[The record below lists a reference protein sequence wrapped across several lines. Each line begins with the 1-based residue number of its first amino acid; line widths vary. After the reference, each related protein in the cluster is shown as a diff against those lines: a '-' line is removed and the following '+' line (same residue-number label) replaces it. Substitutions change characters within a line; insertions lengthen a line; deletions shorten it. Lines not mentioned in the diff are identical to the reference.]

1 MNAAWSGL
9 TSLGS
14 SQSVVL
20 GILCLGVFSTALDQT
35 VVVAALPSVMVDLEI
50 PLTNLDKAA
59 WIVTGYLI
67 AYTVAMPL
75 AGRLSDV
82 HGRVRMFQAA
92 LVLFSIGSAL
102 VAVAP
107 DFSWI
112 VSARVLQAIGGGA
125 TVPIGLAMAVG
136 AVAPEK
142 RGVALGLVAASAEAG
157 SVLGPLYG
165 GAIIE
170 WLGWRWIFWL
180 DIPQSFILIGALA
193 ILPNR
198 ANPAAKMDYFG
209 ALALGGA
216 LTVLTMALAQ
226 RSIFSGES
234 ITPYL
239 LVAFGVV
246 LVGVFVVVQR
256 RAVQPLL
263 ASFLYSSKA
272 FLSSNITQFLVGVAL
287 IISLVTVP
295 LMASTVMEKPA
306 WESALHL
313 VRLTAAIPVGAL
325 VGGYVLRWTG
335 VRPVCI
341 VGLALMGAGLLIMS
355 SWETEV
361 AEPRLSLPL
370 AMAGLGFGLVIP
382 PISVSALSAA
392 PSHYWGAAASLVTA
406 SRMMGMALGLAALS
420 AWGIERFYSLT
431 GHVTIGETF
440 EETEAPLIEAGVT
453 VFQNLFTIAG
463 FLSLVAILPALLM
476 QVEDAE
482 ESEGVH
488 LRSFRQRRHIRRLG
502 TDRQRAR
509 LDVRHIEQVPDQLP
523 HPFGLLDDDPVELVH
538 LGGVQT
544 G

>member
-234 ITPYL
+234 IIPYL
-239 LVAFGVV
+239 LVAFGVF
-246 LVGVFVVVQR
+246 LVVVFVVVQR

-325 VGGYVLRWTG
+325 VGGYILRWTG

-341 VGLALMGAGLLIMS
+341 VGLAFMGAGLLIMS

-361 AEPRLSLPL
+361 AEARLSLPL

-482 ESEGVH
+482 EPEGV
-488 LRSFRQRRHIRRLG
+488 I
-502 TDRQRAR
+502 T
-509 LDVRHIEQVPDQLP
+509 
-523 HPFGLLDDDPVELVH
+523 
-538 LGGVQT
+538 
-544 G
+544 

>member
-1 MNAAWSGL
+1 MNAARSGFR
-9 TSLGS
+9 SLGS
-14 SQSVVL
+14 SQTVVL

-35 VVVAALPSVMVDLEI
+35 VVVAALPAVMVDLEI
-50 PLTNLDKAA
+50 PLTDLDTAA

-82 HGRVRMFQAA
+82 RGRVRMFQAA

-102 VAVAP
+102 VAIAP

-136 AVAPEK
+136 AVSPEK

-170 WLGWRWIFWL
+170 WIGWRWIFWL
-180 DIPQSFILIGALA
+180 DIPQSFFLIGLLA

-198 ANPAAKMDYFG
+198 VNPGAKMDYFG
-209 ALALGGA
+209 ALALAGA

-226 RSIFSGES
+226 RSVFTGDS
-234 ITPYL
+234 IVPYL
-239 LVAFGVV
+239 LIAFGIF

-256 RAVQPLL
+256 RAIQPLF

-272 FLSSNITQFLVGVAL
+272 FASSNMTQFLVGVAL
-287 IISLVTVP
+287 IISLVAVP
-295 LMASTVMEKPA
+295 LMAATVMEKEA

-313 VRLTAAIPVGAL
+313 FRLTACIPVGAL
-325 VGGYVLRWTG
+325 VGGYILRWTG
-335 VRPVCI
+335 VRPVCV
-341 VGLALMGAGLLIMS
+341 VGLALIGAGLLVMS
-355 SWETEV
+355 SWETVV
-361 AEPRLSLPL
+361 AEPRLTMPL
-370 AMAGLGFGLVIP
+370 VMAGFGFGLVIP
-382 PISVSALSAA
+382 PIHVSALSAA

-431 GHVTIGETF
+431 GHVTLGDTY

-463 FLSLVAILPALLM
+463 FLALVAILPALLM
-476 QVEDAE
+476 QVEDVE
-482 ESEGVH
+482 ESEELH
-488 LRSFRQRRHIRRLG
+488 L
-502 TDRQRAR
+502 
-509 LDVRHIEQVPDQLP
+509 E
-523 HPFGLLDDDPVELVH
+523 PFPPSPPG
-538 LGGVQT
+538 
-544 G
+544 